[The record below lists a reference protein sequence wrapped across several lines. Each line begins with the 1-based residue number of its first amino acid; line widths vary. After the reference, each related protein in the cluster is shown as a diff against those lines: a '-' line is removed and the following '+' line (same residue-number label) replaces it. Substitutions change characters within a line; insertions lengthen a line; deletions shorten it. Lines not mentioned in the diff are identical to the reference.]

1 MPAYTDRQIER
12 EEDSI
17 QRDYEEGLISS
28 AEAARS
34 MRELH
39 RDIADA
45 EREEADRQQRDRE
58 DRW

>member
-1 MPAYTDRQIER
+1 MPINWNQVER
-12 EEDSI
+12 DEDSI

-28 AEAARS
+28 AEAARY

-39 RDIADA
+39 RDIAEQ
-45 EREEADRQQRDRE
+45 EREEAEQRHRDYE